1 MTYSPKRVLVWML
14 YNCSLFALAYVAMVM
29 NIQGATNVLIATAW
43 LLCVSSFA
51 SYVPEAIRQNH
62 TKSRAVPEWMDTMS
76 NVCLTGVLVWYGWW
90 FTAIALVIHHINIRV
105 FWEKVAEYNDQV
117 DSNDN
122 M

>member
-1 MTYSPKRVLVWML
+1 MTYTPKRVLVWTL
-14 YNCSLFALAYVAMVM
+14 YNTALFVLAYVALVM
-29 NIQGATNVLIATAW
+29 DIQGATNVLIATAW

-51 SYVPEAIRQNH
+51 TYVPEAVRQNH
-62 TKSRAVPEWMDTMS
+62 TKRRAVPEWLDTMS
-76 NVCLTGVLVWYGWW
+76 NVGLTGVLVWYGWW